1 MIDAGTLGEVLVQL
15 SAISQQLR
23 MSSTHLATIMFV
35 MGSIMTIFFVSSLSV
50 HSELRGIRESLEKI
64 ARSNEIPVQD

>member
-15 SAISQQLR
+15 SEISHQLR
-23 MSSTHLATIMFV
+23 MSSIHLAIIMFV
-35 MGSIMTIFFVSSLSV
+35 IGGIMTILFVSSLSV

-64 ARSNEIPVQD
+64 VKSNEIPVQD